1 MSPQEHEELRRQVE
15 ELVEKGHIR
24 ESLSPCAVPALL
36 IPKKDGSFFVAV
48 SKCEFGV
55 DQVLFLGYIVSAQG
69 LEVDPAKI
77 LATLS
82 WPTPKTVME
91 FSRSFVFLS
100 SLRPPF

>member
-1 MSPQEHEELRRQVE
+1 MHQ
-15 ELVEKGHIR
+15 
-24 ESLSPCAVPALL
+24 ALC
-36 IPKKDGSFFVAV
+36 PFTGSFVVVLWRDRFFVAV